1 MSKRTHTREDQR
13 QRTEFFDE
21 GKRLDANPETR
32 NLAGCWLCGLRIDYT
47 QAPGTTTDS
56 HTLDH
61 YYPVDDFPELQNDP
75 ENFRHCHFDCNS
87 SRGKGDAER
96 GLGELMPAWWG

>member
-1 MSKRTHTREDQR
+1 MSKRTHNREDQR
-13 QRTEFFDE
+13 QRTEFIRSGQAARRGPGDPPPV
-21 GKRLDANPETR
+21 GVLICT
-32 NLAGCWLCGLRIDYT
+32 LRIDCE

-61 YYPVDDFPELQNDP
+61 YYPVEDFPVLQNEPD
-75 ENFRHCHFDCNS
+75 NFRHAHFDCNS

-96 GLGELMPAWWG
+96 GLGEPMPAWW

>member
-1 MSKRTHTREDQR
+1 MSKRT
-13 QRTEFFDE
+13 RTTVRTSGSGPSSFEA
-21 GKRLDANPETR
+21 GKLLDADPATR
-32 NLAGCWLCGLRIDYT
+32 HLSVCWICTLRIDCE

-61 YYPVDDFPELQNDP
+61 YYPVEDFPVLQNEPD
-75 ENFRHCHFDCNS
+75 NFRHAHFDCNS

-96 GLGELMPAWWG
+96 GLGEPMPAWW